1 MVSDVK
7 SSPDHAGAKH
17 TGLEPTGLEHTGL
30 EPTDLEHTGLK
41 PAGLKPTGLKRVRL
55 DKWLWAARLF
65 KTRALAKAAIEGG
78 KVQIDGQKAKAGK
91 EIAVGI
97 ELTVRQGWDEKT
109 LTVTG
114 LSEQRRS
121 ATEAQQLYCESE
133 DSIKQRLALA
143 EQRKMQA
150 AGQFAHN
157 KPSKKD
163 RRLRQAMKGRFE

>member
-1 MVSDVK
+1 MSND
-7 SSPDHAGAKH
+7 SHTDSALSGAG
-17 TGLEPTGLEHTGL
+17 
-30 EPTDLEHTGLK
+30 
-41 PAGLKPTGLKRVRL
+41 RVRL

-91 EIAVGI
+91 EITTGTVM
-97 ELTVRQGWDEKT
+97 TVRQGWDEKT

-114 LSEQRRS
+114 LSEQRRG

-133 DSIKQRLALA
+133 DSIKQRQALA
-143 EQRKMQA
+143 EQRKLQA
-150 AGQFAHN
+150 AGQYAHD
-157 KPSKKD
+157 KPNKKD

>member
-17 TGLEPTGLEHTGL
+17 TGLEPTGLK
-30 EPTDLEHTGLK
+30 HTGLK
-41 PAGLKPTGLKRVRL
+41 PAGLKPTDLKRVRL

-65 KTRALAKAAIEGG
+65 KTRTLAKAAIEGG

>member
-1 MVSDVK
+1 MANDPHAK
-7 SSPDHAGAKH
+7 TAQAGA
-17 TGLEPTGLEHTGL
+17 G
-30 EPTDLEHTGLK
+30 
-41 PAGLKPTGLKRVRL
+41 RVRL

-65 KTRALAKAAIEGG
+65 KTRALAKAAIDGG

-91 EIAVGI
+91 EIAAGTVM
-97 ELTVRQGWDEKT
+97 TVRQGWDEKT

-121 ATEAQQLYCESE
+121 APEAQQLYCET
-133 DSIKQRLALA
+133 DASIKQRQALA

-150 AGQFAHN
+150 AGQYAHD
-157 KPSKKD
+157 KPNKKD